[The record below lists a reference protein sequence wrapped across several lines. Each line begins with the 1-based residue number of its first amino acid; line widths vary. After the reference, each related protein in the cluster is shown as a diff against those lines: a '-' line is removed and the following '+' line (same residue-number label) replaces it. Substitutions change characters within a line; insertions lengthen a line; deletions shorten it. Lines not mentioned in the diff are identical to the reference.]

1 MNIPIYSGSSD
12 FSQSLYLYTLQP
24 NVYPSPTPFGFYDND
39 VQFQNDANSVT
50 NFCARRLGWPI
61 ENVELQDLNFWTAF
75 EMAVTVYG
83 NEVYQF
89 QIRENMLSMEGNPTG
104 SGPYNQLLMSPS
116 LGGVVRISENYGEEA
131 GVGGNVTWYSGA
143 IRLYALTQSY
153 DLNLWAQ
160 QSASLGP
167 NDYIEV
173 KRIFFEAPPAAL
185 RYFDPYVGI
194 GYSYESLLNSFGFGA
209 YSPAITFMLMP
220 LFFDLQRIQAI
231 ELNDQIR
238 KAAFSFEIINNQ
250 LKIFPIPLIDYN
262 LWIQY
267 VKGSERDSVVGGR
280 TASGSAATNLITNP
294 SNVPYVNPNY
304 NYINS
309 VGRMWVYQY
318 TLALCREILGYV
330 RGKYQTVPIP
340 GAEVS
345 LNQQDLLTDARST
358 KEALLLQLRDTLSTT
373 GRQTQLEKQAANA
386 ENLNK
391 TLANV
396 PMGFYIF

>member
-1 MNIPIYSGSSD
+1 MADIPVYAGSSSFFPGD
-12 FSQSLYLYTLQP
+12 TA
-24 NVYPSPTPFGFYDND
+24 FGFYDYQYD
-39 VQFQNDANSVT
+39 FQVDADNVVT
-50 NFCARRLGWPI
+50 FVTRRLGWPI
-61 ENVELQDLNFWTAF
+61 EVVELQPIQIYTAF
-75 EMAVTVYG
+75 EEAVTVYG

-104 SGPYNQLLMSPS
+104 SGPFNQLLMTPS
-116 LGGVVRISENYGEEA
+116 LGGVVRIADDYGEEA

-143 IRLYALTQSY
+143 IKLYALTQSY

-160 QSASLGP
+160 QSASIGP

-173 KRIFFEAPPAAL
+173 KRIFYEAPPASL

-194 GYSYESLLNSFGFGA
+194 GYSYEALLNSFGFGA

-220 LFFDLQRIQAI
+220 LFFDLQRMQAI

-238 KAAFSFEIINNQ
+238 KAAFSFELINNQ
-250 LKIFPIPLIDYN
+250 LKIFPIPLIDYT

-309 VGRMWVYQY
+309 IGRMWIYEY
-318 TLALCREILGYV
+318 TLAICREILGYV
-330 RGKYQTVPIP
+330 RGKYSTVPIP
-340 GAEVS
+340 GAEVT
-345 LNQQDLLTDARST
+345 LNQQDLLTDARQT
-358 KEALLLQLRDTLSTT
+358 KEALLAQLRDTLAIA

>member
-1 MNIPIYSGSSD
+1 MANIPVYAGSSSFFPGD
-12 FSQSLYLYTLQP
+12 TA
-24 NVYPSPTPFGFYDND
+24 FGFYDYQYD
-39 VQFQNDANSVT
+39 FQTDADKVVT
-50 NFCARRLGWPI
+50 FVTQRLGWPI
-61 ENVELQDLNFWTAF
+61 EVVELQPAQIYTAF
-75 EMAVTVYG
+75 EEAVTVYG

-104 SGPYNQLLMSPS
+104 SGPYNQLLMTPS
-116 LGGVVRISENYGEEA
+116 LGGMVRIAENYGEEA
-131 GVGGNVTWYSGA
+131 GVGGNTTWYSGS
-143 IRLYALTQSY
+143 IRMNALTQSY
-153 DLNLWAQ
+153 DLNKWAQ
-160 QSASLGP
+160 ASASIGP

-194 GYSYESLLNSFGFGA
+194 GYSYEALLNSFGFGA
-209 YSPAITFMLMP
+209 YSPSITFMLMP

-250 LKIFPIPLIDYN
+250 LKIFPIPLMDYN

-309 VGRMWVYQY
+309 VGKMWIYQY

-330 RGKYQTVPIP
+330 RGKYSTVPIP
-340 GAEVS
+340 GSEVT

-358 KEALLLQLRDTLSTT
+358 KEALLLQLRETLLTT

-391 TLANV
+391 VLTNV

>member
-1 MNIPIYSGSSD
+1 MANIPVYAGSSSFFPGD
-12 FSQSLYLYTLQP
+12 TA
-24 NVYPSPTPFGFYDND
+24 FGFYDYQYD
-39 VQFQNDANSVT
+39 FQVDADAVVT
-50 NFCARRLGWPI
+50 FVTRRLGWPI
-61 ENVELQDLNFWTAF
+61 EVVELQPVQIYTAF
-75 EMAVTVYG
+75 EEAVTVYG

-104 SGPYNQLLMSPS
+104 SGPFNQLLMTPS
-116 LGGVVRISENYGEEA
+116 LGGMIRIASDYGEEA
-131 GVGGNVTWYSGA
+131 GVGGDVTWYSGA
-143 IRLYALTQSY
+143 IHLHALTQSY
-153 DLNLWAQ
+153 DLDTWAL
-160 QSASLGP
+160 QSASLAPG
-167 NDYIEV
+167 DYIEV
-173 KRIFFEAPPAAL
+173 KRVFFEAPPAAL

-194 GYSYESLLNSFGFGA
+194 GYSYEGLLNSFGFGA

-250 LKIFPIPLIDYN
+250 LKIFPIPLIDYT

-280 TASGSAATNLITNP
+280 SASGSAQTNLITNP
-294 SNVPYVNPNY
+294 SNVPYINPNY

-309 VGRMWVYQY
+309 IGRMWVYQY

-330 RGKYQTVPIP
+330 RGKYSTVPIP
-340 GAEVS
+340 GSEVT

-358 KEALLLQLRDTLSTT
+358 KEALLLQLRETLAET
-373 GRQTQLEKQAANA
+373 GRQKQLEKQAANA
-386 ENLNK
+386 DNLNK

>member
-1 MNIPIYSGSSD
+1 MADIPVYAGSSSFFPGD
-12 FSQSLYLYTLQP
+12 TA
-24 NVYPSPTPFGFYDND
+24 FGFYDYQY
-39 VQFQNDANSVT
+39 QFQVDADKVVT
-50 NFCARRLGWPI
+50 FVTQRLGWPI
-61 ENVELQDLNFWTAF
+61 EVVELQPVQIYTAF
-75 EMAVTVYG
+75 EEAVTVYG

-104 SGPYNQLLMSPS
+104 SGPYNNLLMSPS

-143 IRLYALTQSY
+143 IRLQALTQSY

-160 QSASLGP
+160 QSASIGP

-173 KRIFFEAPPAAL
+173 KRIFFEAPPAAM

-194 GYSYESLLNSFGFGA
+194 GYSYEGLLNSFGFGA
-209 YSPAITFMLMP
+209 YSPAITFLLMP

-267 VKGSERDSVVGGR
+267 VKGNERDSVVGGR

-294 SNVPYVNPNY
+294 SNVPYCNPNY

-309 VGRMWVYQY
+309 VGKMWIYEY
-318 TLALCREILGYV
+318 TLAICREILGYV
-330 RGKYQTVPIP
+330 RGKYSTVPIP
-340 GAEVS
+340 GSEVT
-345 LNQQDLLTDARST
+345 LNQQDLLTDARQT
-358 KEALLLQLRDTLSTT
+358 KESLLAQLRDTLSVT
-373 GRQTQLEKQAANA
+373 GRQAQLEKQAANA
-386 ENLNK
+386 DNLNK

-396 PMGFYIF
+396 PMGFYVF

>member
-1 MNIPIYSGSSD
+1 MANIPVYAGSSSFFPGD
-12 FSQSLYLYTLQP
+12 TA
-24 NVYPSPTPFGFYDND
+24 FGFYDYQYD
-39 VQFQNDANSVT
+39 FQTDADAVVT
-50 NFCARRLGWPI
+50 FVTRRLGWPI
-61 ENVELQDLNFWTAF
+61 EVVELQPIQIYTAF
-75 EMAVTVYG
+75 EEAVTVYG

-104 SGPYNQLLMSPS
+104 SGPFNQLLMTPS
-116 LGGVVRISENYGEEA
+116 LGGTIRIAENYGEEA
-131 GVGGNVTWYSGA
+131 GVGGNVTWYSGS
-143 IRLYALTQSY
+143 IRMEPGVQTYN
-153 DLNLWAQ
+153 LNTWAE

-167 NDYIEV
+167 GDYMEV
-173 KRIFFEAPPAAL
+173 KRVFFEAPPAAM

-194 GYSYESLLNSFGFGA
+194 GYSYEGLLNSFGFGA

-250 LKIFPIPLIDYN
+250 LKIFPIPLIGYN

-280 TASGSAATNLITNP
+280 TVSGSAATNLITNP

-318 TLALCREILGYV
+318 TLAVCREILGYI
-330 RGKYQTVPIP
+330 RGKYSTVPIP
-340 GAEVS
+340 GAEVT

-358 KEALLLQLRDTLSTT
+358 KEALLLQLREALAVT
-373 GRQTQLEKQAANA
+373 GRQTQLEKQALNA